1 METEFRRTE
10 PEREWRSLMLFDRKI
25 FPAGDC
31 FPASYWRAVESYWLL
46 VDGKKV
52 GCCAFERHVD
62 MQEDVRSDGLNLPH
76 SGTLYIVS
84 TGIAPER
91 QGRGFGRLMKAWQIC
106 FARQE
111 GFRRVITNVR
121 SRNRAMRKLNQE
133 FGFRVLRITKGYYAD
148 PPDATVVMELRLPPT
163 RA

>member
-1 METEFRRTE
+1 MAESDAVRPQDLSGGRLLSGE
-10 PEREWRSLMLFDRKI
+10 LL
-25 FPAGDC
+25 AG
-31 FPASYWRAVESYWLL
+31 AIEIVLLL

-52 GCCAFERHVD
+52 GCCAFETGMSN

-84 TGIAPER
+84 TGIAPEL

-106 FARQE
+106 FARQH

-121 SRNRAMRKLNQE
+121 SRNRAMRKLNE
-133 FGFRVLRITKGYYAD
+133 AFGFRVLRVTKGYYAD
-148 PPDATVVMELRLPPT
+148 PPDATVVMELRLPPA